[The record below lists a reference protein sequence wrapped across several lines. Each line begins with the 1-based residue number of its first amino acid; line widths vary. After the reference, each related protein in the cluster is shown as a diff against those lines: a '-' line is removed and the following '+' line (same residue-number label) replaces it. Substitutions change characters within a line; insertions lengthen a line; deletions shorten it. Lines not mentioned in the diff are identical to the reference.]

1 MSILDKKLFLAD
13 LSEQLD
19 AFLPGAQARRVLE
32 AAGLALDG
40 YDLTAL
46 RGEDGGPDDSDGLL
60 RLFLDAK
67 AIEGRSEK
75 TIAHYRHVLGHL
87 RRSLGLPIEYA
98 KAKRDEAIRRIVG
111 EENFVEF
118 DRAYGAAYMDE
129 LMRIRVSQ
137 RAAEAAAREAQP

>member
-1 MSILDKKLFLAD
+1 LSTKNSVLGLAQR
-13 LSEQLD
+13 LAKQLVAEQT
-19 AFLPGAQARRVLE
+19 QARIMLGFDAAIMAAHEVFNMGPGRAAAFSAAYHE
-32 AAGLALDG
+32 AMEELAGMYIDDADQNGDHHLD
-40 YDLTAL
+40 
-46 RGEDGGPDDSDGLL
+46 
-60 RLFLDAK
+60 
-67 AIEGRSEK
+67 
-75 TIAHYRHVLGHL
+75 
-87 RRSLGLPIEYA
+87 YA